1 MTAIRYRI
9 YDHTDK
15 EILANSL
22 DDLNQTYQV
31 LDLLQQQYPNNELE
45 IEEYTTTR
53 HKGLGRDP
61 DLYND

>member
-1 MTAIRYRI
+1 MTATRYRI
-9 YDHTDK
+9 YDETDG

-22 DDLNQTYQV
+22 DDITQAYMI
-31 LDLLQQQYPNNELE
+31 LDLLQQQYPKNKLI
-45 IEEYTTTR
+45 IESYTVTR

>member
-9 YDHTDK
+9 YDQTDK

-22 DDLNQTYQV
+22 DDLNQAYEI
-31 LDLLQQQYPNNELE
+31 LDLLKSQYPNNELE

>member
-1 MTAIRYRI
+1 MTATRYRV
-9 YDHTDK
+9 YDETDD

-22 DDLNQTYQV
+22 EDLNQAYMI
-31 LDLLQQQYPNNELE
+31 LDLLQQQYPNNTLR
-45 IEEYTTTR
+45 IESYTTTR

>member
-1 MTAIRYRI
+1 MTCTRYRI
-9 YDHTDK
+9 YDETDG

-22 DDLNQTYQV
+22 DDLHLAYTT
-31 LDLLQQQYPNNELE
+31 LDLLQLQYPNNKLTV
-45 IEEYTTTR
+45 EEYTTTR